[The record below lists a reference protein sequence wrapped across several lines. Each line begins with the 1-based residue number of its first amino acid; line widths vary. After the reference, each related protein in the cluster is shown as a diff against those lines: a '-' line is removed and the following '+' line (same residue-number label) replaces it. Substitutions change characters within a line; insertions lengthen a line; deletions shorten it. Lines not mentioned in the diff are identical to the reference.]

1 MKACVKRWLDE
12 QMGGS
17 DGATAEAIYAEYR
30 ATADR
35 LLAELSAVRAQG
47 ITAEATVA
55 RVAHTLKGCAAMVG
69 DLPLQEAIAQWR
81 DAFKKAG
88 DGAAEAALWSMILD
102 EVKAIG

>member
-30 ATADR
+30 ATAGR

-47 ITAEATVA
+47 IAAEATVA

-81 DAFKKAG
+81 DAFKAG
-88 DGAAEAALWSMILD
+88 DGAAEAVLWSVILD